1 MSKKELPQLPYGA
14 VYFRKSNPPK
24 ADWERDYRTAGDD
37 GMNIFRHWFMWG
49 AIEVAPGVFDWED
62 YDRQLDLAA
71 QNGIKTI
78 IAEMIMYTPEWAYA
92 RYPDALHMDIHG
104 HKVYSQM
111 GVSSAT
117 GGMGG
122 LCLDCDEAKELA
134 GRFLTELVLRY
145 KDHESMVGYDIY
157 NECNYHI
164 SGACCCT
171 YSREKFRGWLKQKY
185 GSVQTLGQTWKRYS
199 YTDWSEVQPPAK
211 LGPYPE
217 TFDWLQFNKDKL
229 YQHIEW
235 RRNLIASLDSN
246 NYITAHG
253 EAASLVK
260 MASTGSDDW
269 ESAKPVEIY
278 GFTWVASRKGSEPW
292 KQWHAVDLTRAG
304 SAGKPF
310 WHAEMQG
317 GPLWLQPQVVGR
329 PKTDGRVTEADDI
342 RLWNLTSLAG
352 GARGLLFPRWRPLL
366 DGPLFGAF
374 GPYGMDGSR
383 TERSRMAGGIAQ
395 WANAPEQK
403 DLLTSAPIQG
413 EIGILVAPET
423 EMLNYIFSL
432 QGDYDFYA
440 KAMWGAYRGFF
451 DNHIQADWV
460 HIDQIDKYDVIYFPF
475 PLMLTLPHAEKLK
488 AWVKQGGTL
497 ICEGCPAYFGDH
509 GSVGPVQPNY
519 GLHEVFGATEE
530 VVEFMPDISNSIE
543 FEIGGKVI
551 KGGVYLQTYR
561 ATSGTAAG
569 MYGDGKTAVVEHA
582 FGSGKTMLI
591 GTFPSEAYYRTSDPK
606 NKQFFADVLR
616 WAGKEPLV
624 RVGDS
629 EVQVRLHD
637 GPGGKYAWII
647 NSSSEKVRTDIR
659 ISPAFAAVSSVEIL
673 WGVNE
678 PAVEGNLL
686 FAELP
691 AKDAIIIKIRER
703 TGELANAKE

>member
-24 ADWERDYRTAGDD
+24 ADWERDYRTARED
-37 GMNIFRHWFMWG
+37 GMNLFRHWFMWG
-49 AIEVAPGVFDWED
+49 AIEIAPGVFDWED
-62 YDRQLDLAA
+62 YDRQLELAA

-78 IAEMIMYTPEWAYA
+78 IAEMIVYAPEWAYA
-92 RYPDALHMDIHG
+92 RFPDALHTDIHG

-111 GVSSAT
+111 GGSSAT

-122 LCLDCDEAKELA
+122 LCLDCGGAKELA

-145 KDHESMVGYDIY
+145 KDHESMAGYDIH
-157 NECNYHI
+157 NECNYQM
-164 SGACCCT
+164 SGACCCK
-171 YSREKFRGWLKQKY
+171 YSREKFRGWLKEKY
-185 GSVQTLGQTWKRYS
+185 GTVQELAKVWRRYS

-211 LGPYPE
+211 LGLYPE
-217 TFDWLQFNKDKL
+217 TIDWLQFNKDKL
-229 YQHIEW
+229 YELIRW
-235 RRNLIASLDSN
+235 RRDLIAALDSRSF
-246 NYITAHG
+246 ITAHG

-260 MASTGSDDW
+260 MAAAGSDDW
-269 ESAKPVEIY
+269 ESAKPVDIY

-329 PKTDGRVTEADDI
+329 PKSDGRVTGAEDI

-383 TERSRMAGGIAQ
+383 TDRSRMAGTIAK
-395 WANAPEQK
+395 WANAPEQR
-403 DLLTSAPIQG
+403 DLLASSPIRG
-413 EIGILVAPET
+413 EIGLLVVPET

-460 HIDQIDKYDVIYFPF
+460 HIDRIDEYDVLYFPF
-475 PLMLTLPHAEKLK
+475 PLMLTREHAEKLK
-488 AWVKQGGTL
+488 AWVKNGGIL
-497 ICEGCPAYFGDH
+497 ISEGCPAYFGDR

-519 GLHEVFGATEE
+519 GLDEMFGAAEE
-530 VVEFMPDISNSIE
+530 TVEFMPDIADSIT
-543 FEIGGKVI
+543 FEAGGGEVR
-551 KGGVYLQTYR
+551 GGVYLQSYR
-561 ATSGTAAG
+561 ATSGTPAG
-569 MYGDGKTAVVEHA
+569 KYPDGRTAVIEHA
-582 FGSGKTMLI
+582 FGAGKTMLI
-591 GTFPSEAYYRTSDPK
+591 GTFPSAAYYRASDPE
-606 NKQFFADVLR
+606 NKRFFAGVLR
-616 WAGKEPLV
+616 WSGKEPQV
-624 RVGDS
+624 RVS
-629 EVQVRLHD
+629 APEVQVRLHD
-637 GPGGKYAWII
+637 GPGGKFAWIL
-647 NSSSEKVRTDIR
+647 NHAAETVRTDIR
-659 ISPAFAAVSSVEIL
+659 ISPAFAKISSAEMR
-673 WGVNE
+673 WGQNV
-678 PAVEGNLL
+678 PKVEGNLL
-686 FAELP
+686 HAELP
-691 AKDAIIIKIRER
+691 AKDAIIVKMIE
-703 TGELANAKE
+703 